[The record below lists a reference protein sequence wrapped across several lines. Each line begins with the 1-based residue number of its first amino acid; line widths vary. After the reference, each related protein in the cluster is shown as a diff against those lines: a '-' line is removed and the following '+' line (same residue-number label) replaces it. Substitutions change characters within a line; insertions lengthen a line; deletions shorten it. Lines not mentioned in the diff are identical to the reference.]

1 MTQRDEGYIPQ
12 QRHPPSDVDRW
23 LASIWNPTKLDP
35 EYGECPDCGRKE
47 IEFRVW
53 RLRDGTIKKYK
64 DCPDCIAKHDAE
76 REAEEKAERSADMP
90 RRRRSAR
97 IGTGIP
103 PRFMQKDFSNFD
115 RGRSKEIDVAFDLCW
130 QYAEEYPIGKK
141 VEGYRSLYI
150 YSEQSWGVGKTH
162 LSCAIAHRILDRWQD
177 IDTACPRVRWVSE
190 PQLFSKIE
198 ASFNY
203 TWEDKQ
209 ILPNKDDIIND
220 LINTDLLILDD
231 VGKEKRQDPR
241 FVQRTLFAIIN
252 GRYDRDYPMVI
263 TANLSPS
270 LLKGHLGA
278 GGTDEASY
286 DRILEMTERQRI
298 VMDGQSYR
306 RYSEGT

>member
-1 MTQRDEGYIPQ
+1 VTERRDETP
-12 QRHPPSDVDRW
+12 DVKRW
-23 LASIWNPTKLDP
+23 LANHWNATRLEP
-35 EYGECPDCGRKE
+35 EHGNCPECGRQN
-47 IEFRVW
+47 IEFSIW

-64 DCPDCIAKHDAE
+64 NCPDCAVKYEVE

-90 RRRRSAR
+90 RRRHRAR
-97 IGTGIP
+97 GAIGIP
-103 PRFMQKDFSNFD
+103 PRFMNKDFSNFD
-115 RGRSKEIDVAFDLCW
+115 KGRSKEIDTAFTECW

-141 VEGYRSLYI
+141 VEGYRSLYL
-150 YSEQSWGVGKTH
+150 YSNSSWGVGKTH

-177 IDTACPRVRWVSE
+177 VDTACPRIRWVSE
-190 PQLFSKIE
+190 PTLFSKIE

-209 ILPNKDDIIND
+209 ILPNKEDIIND
-220 LINTDLLILDD
+220 LIETDLLILDD

-270 LLKGHLGA
+270 LLKGHLGT

-286 DRILEMTERQRI
+286 DRWLEMCRSKR
-298 VMDGQSYR
+298 VPMDGVSYR
-306 RYSEGT
+306 RE